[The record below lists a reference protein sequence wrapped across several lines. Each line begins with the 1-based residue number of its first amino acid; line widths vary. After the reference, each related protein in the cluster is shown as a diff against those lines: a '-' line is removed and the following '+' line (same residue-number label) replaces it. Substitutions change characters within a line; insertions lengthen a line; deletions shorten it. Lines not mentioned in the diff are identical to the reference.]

1 MKNPFKTIGAALVLA
16 VGLAS
21 AQEAFV
27 YPGFAEVHEPVGLPG
42 GSWTW
47 FPDADLAGSLVDGT
61 VRLLGVDELRR
72 VWRNG
77 TVTFYYRGSGDAQ
90 LAYLTRNLTYGLHY
104 DLDVD
109 TGTLVGWARVR
120 NGLGRALTL
129 ARLTFVAG
137 EVPLRSG
144 PAPAMEKSARALA
157 MDVAASEAAPAPV
170 YAGSGGG
177 VYRYVLENPPV
188 LEPGVNELP
197 FLRARVQPVYTWRYQ
212 GGFARGERLAFLRG
226 YTFEAPARLA
236 GGVVNLRDAGVF
248 LGQAGLQNS
257 AVGARVQL
265 WLGADPEGRAERR
278 VEVLKDERKEKAY
291 RVGTTVRNPRDV
303 PVRVEIEEYF
313 NAREVSLVLPKG
325 VERTPQ
331 GYRYAFVLQPGE
343 DRSYSYTVNLRY

>member
-1 MKNPFKTIGAALVLA
+1 MKNPLKIIGVVLVLV
-16 VGLAS
+16 VGLTS
-21 AQEAFV
+21 SQEAFI
-27 YPGFAEVHEPVGLPG
+27 YPGFAEVHEPVRLSG

-47 FPDADLAGSLVDGT
+47 FPEADLAGSLVDGT

-77 TVTFYYRGSGDAQ
+77 AVTFYYRGSGDAQ

-104 DLDVD
+104 ELDVD
-109 TGTLVGWARVR
+109 TGALVGWAKVR
-120 NGLGRALTL
+120 NGLGRPLTIT
-129 ARLTFVAG
+129 RLTFVAG

-144 PAPAMEKSARALA
+144 SAPTMEKSARALA
-157 MDVAASEAAPAPV
+157 LDVAASDAAPAPV
-170 YAGSGGG
+170 YVGSGGG

-197 FLRARVQPVYTWRYQ
+197 FLRASVQPVYTWRYQ
-212 GGFARGERLAFLRG
+212 GGFARGDRLAFLRG

-257 AVGARVQL
+257 AMGARVQL

-278 VEVLKDERKEKAY
+278 IEVLKDEREEKAY
-291 RVGTTVRNPRDV
+291 RVSTAVRNPRDV
-303 PVRVEIEEYF
+303 PVRVEVEEYF
-313 NAREVSLVLPKG
+313 NAREVELKLPASA
-325 VERTPQ
+325 ERTPQ
-331 GYRYAFVLQPGE
+331 GYRWMVVLQPGE
-343 DRSYSYTVNLRY
+343 ARTFAYTVTLRY